1 MRHSLLLLC
10 AGDASLHIRHRWA
23 TDPTRTYDVAIVYY
37 GNDPAVARRYQSEAD
52 YYVRRPGPKW
62 ALVRHV
68 LLTTRWWRRYDYVAF
83 PDDDL
88 ALRVGQWNH
97 LFALART
104 HKLDLCQ
111 PALVDNG
118 PQYVKH
124 AHLVVKPNTVLR
136 HTTFVE
142 IMAPVFSR
150 RALLRSY
157 RVLTDARI
165 KSGWGI
171 DYVLPQR
178 VLPATHG
185 YTVAVVDAVPMVHTK
200 PLSVVDSAA
209 LASSFYTRF
218 RIDPEAELRYF
229 LRAYKARKQPPR
241 VLREVP
247 APVDY
252 RRRSRRLPSA
262 VDSRR
267 TRKSARASGG
277 PVALG
282 CGIRLPAYL
291 QSNLDREMRPWEAA
305 DTPDSVARFDPATL
319 PKYYSKVPLGF
330 HARIRDNALTVVK
343 DLGSFQSRNQST
355 VQMLHDVLAMY
366 RVPDCEFLVCTDDK
380 PAPPDVPT
388 VPLFVMA
395 KRASQRYLTYPDHTF
410 YDWPEAQ
417 TGPWD
422 VERHALRKA
431 DNARAKT
438 TKTPAAMFRGNAT
451 TAYVR
456 QHLVDTSPH
465 RPELDVEDVRV
476 GAGVGTVV
484 PLHEHGQWKYLLHLP
499 GISYAARLKYLLQT
513 RSVVLYVRKR
523 PEYEYREFWYD
534 YLDQHPQSC
543 VVVADTNRYHPVTG
557 KRQKDPRTGKWDDRA
572 NHRIVRDI
580 VRTVRTLEA
589 DAAAYARHVQA
600 NTAWRREFGYA
611 TVLGYWAS
619 LLRRYE
625 GVMG

>member
-1 MRHSLLLLC
+1 M
-10 AGDASLHIRHRWA
+10 
-23 TDPTRTYDVAIVYY
+23 
-37 GNDPAVARRYQSEAD
+37 
-52 YYVRRPGPKW
+52 
-62 ALVRHV
+62 
-68 LLTTRWWRRYDYVAF
+68 
-83 PDDDL
+83 
-88 ALRVGQWNH
+88 
-97 LFALART
+97 
-104 HKLDLCQ
+104 
-111 PALVDNG
+111 
-118 PQYVKH
+118 
-124 AHLVVKPNTVLR
+124 
-136 HTTFVE
+136 
-142 IMAPVFSR
+142 
-150 RALLRSY
+150 
-157 RVLTDARI
+157 LTDARI

-185 YTVAVVDAVPMVHTK
+185 YRVAVVDAVPMVHTK

-218 RIDPEAELRYF
+218 RINPEAELRYF

-252 RRRSRRLPSA
+252 RRRSRRLPPA
-262 VDSRR
+262 VDSCH
-267 TRKSARASGG
+267 TRKSARASRG
-277 PVALG
+277 PVAFG

-305 DTPDSVARFDPATL
+305 DTAGKVARFDPATL
-319 PKYYSKVPLGF
+319 PQYYNKVPLGF

-366 RVPDCEFLVCTDDK
+366 HVPDCEFLVCTDDK

-431 DNARAKT
+431 DDTRT

-456 QHLVDTSPH
+456 QHLADASPH
-465 RPELDVEDVRV
+465 HPELDVEDVRV

-484 PLHEHGQWKYLLHLP
+484 T
-499 GISYAARLKYLLQT
+499 AARAHSMELPAPYSRHQLRRPAQVPVTHAVRRAARYASGPSTSTASSGTTTSTST
-513 RSVVLYVRKR
+513 RRRASSWPASKLVPPCDWQATQAPAFDRQVGR
-523 PEYEYREFWYD
+523 PCEPAHRAR
-534 YLDQHPQSC
+534 HR
-543 VVVADTNRYHPVTG
+543 TNR
-557 KRQKDPRTGKWDDRA
+557 
-572 NHRIVRDI
+572 
-580 VRTVRTLEA
+580 A
-589 DAAAYARHVQA
+589 DARSRHRSLRAPRRPTRRGGASSGTRRCWGTGRRCCGGMGGGGGKNAA
-600 NTAWRREFGYA
+600 RRTTHA
-611 TVLGYWAS
+611 
-619 LLRRYE
+619 LLTTF
-625 GVMG
+625 